1 MCKRNDGLNEGAGER
16 VSRRTYDRANKQ
28 RKVGDRRRVSEKAIK
43 RKRRKNTVKQLA
55 KWKPKKKNDKNIDRI
70 Q

>member
-1 MCKRNDGLNEGAGER
+1 MSERANE
-16 VSRRTYDRANKQ
+16 VSKLASERANKLERE
-28 RKVGDRRRVSEKAIK
+28 RKLSDRRRVSEKAIE
-43 RKRRKNTVKQLA
+43 RKRWKNRVEQLA